1 MANELLNISFCSENE
16 VYFECFQMDV
26 ITSHS
31 LENERLCDS
40 RNLTKKQG
48 PLSYQDHPV
57 ASQIS
62 VKTLQKSSDSFTRTP
77 LSLGVAYISCNM
89 SEEPM
94 NHQKTGL

>member
-40 RNLTKKQG
+40 RNLTKK
-48 PLSYQDHPV
+48 
-57 ASQIS
+57 
-62 VKTLQKSSDSFTRTP
+62 
-77 LSLGVAYISCNM
+77 
-89 SEEPM
+89 
-94 NHQKTGL
+94 